1 MSIEVKPLALKNGA
15 IVILRALEKAP
26 MKFAKLRVEYFGEG
40 RAKQPATTS
49 FYTQT
54 KTLIGKGLVEKTA
67 DGYTITELGRV
78 SIEAVEASVKAAAK
92 SEAQVEFEN
101 SAVGQAYQKAKDL
114 AATEKVTA

>member
-1 MSIEVKPLALKNGA
+1 MMSEVKPVALKNGA
-15 IVILRALEKAP
+15 IVILRSLEQGP
-26 MKFAKLRVEYFGEG
+26 MKFAKLRVQYFGEG

-67 DGYTITELGRV
+67 DGYTITELGLV
-78 SIEAVEASVKAAAK
+78 SIQAVEASVKAAAK

-101 SAVGQAYQKAKDL
+101 SAAGRAYQANKD
-114 AATEKVTA
+114 AAADKVTA